1 MTNRILDISQEGTA
15 LRVRNDQLVVQ
26 RNGEKEEKTVPLE
39 DIAILVVSHAQ
50 TTYTHS
56 VLTGLTQKGG
66 SLIVCDEKHLPSGM
80 CLPLGGHSLQAE
92 RAILQMEASAPVKKQ
107 LWKQIVC
114 AKIREQSALLQH
126 FRQRDYGLERLRKE
140 VRSGDPD
147 NVEARAAK
155 IYWRHIFNMP
165 FHRNRFGEP
174 PNNLLNY
181 GYAILRAIIAR
192 GICGAGLYPALGLH
206 HHNRYNSF
214 CLADDLMEP
223 FRAIVDRAVIETLHS
238 MESIPAELTPQIKA
252 ALIQPLLQRFR
263 FNGEFRTL
271 FDIASIIANSMVEA
285 FQETR
290 KDLLLPESIEPYSNT

>member
-1 MTNRILDISQEGTA
+1 MTNRILDISQEGTT
-15 LRVRNDQLVVQ
+15 LRVRNDQLVIQ
-26 RNGEKEEKTVPLE
+26 RNSEKDDKTVPLE

-92 RAILQMEASAPVKKQ
+92 RAILQMEAATPVKKQ

-114 AKIREQSALLQH
+114 AKIKEQSVLLRC

-147 NVEARAAK
+147 NIEARAAK
-155 IYWRHIFNMP
+155 IYWRHIFNIP
-165 FHRNRFGEP
+165 FHRNRFGDP
-174 PNNLLNY
+174 PNNMLNY

-206 HHNRYNSF
+206 HHNRYNGF

-223 FRAIVDRAVIETLHS
+223 FRTIVDRAVVETIHTTDTTPLD
-238 MESIPAELTPQIKA
+238 LTPAIKA
-252 ALIQPLLQRFR
+252 TLIQPLLQRFR

-271 FDIASIIANSMVEA
+271 FDIASISANSIVEA
-285 FQETR
+285 FQRTR
-290 KDLLLPESIEPYSNT
+290 KDLLLPDLIESNSSV